1 MDTKLRR
8 SKIDR
13 EARIDLL
20 VLIVAVILWSVV
32 LADMYLYVPGLS
44 LGLGFSISSFIQKL
58 LAFII
63 LGLLAGRL
71 FLYMKKPFNER
82 SFWHG
87 SVLIPYFHLWRTG
100 SRTSLQNRRITL
112 ALIILF
118 LLTAI
123 AGICAWLIAT
133 TYSWYEQSWLVLYE
147 LLYVLFVVP
156 YGLSKLRRFIVI
168 LNGSREISEGNINNT
183 IQDTGND
190 ALSQLAGYINN
201 MKAGYQS
208 ALENQMKSERLKTEL
223 ITNVSHDLKTPL
235 TSIIN
240 YVDFLKKEDLSPE
253 TARAYIETLD
263 RKAYRLKLLIEDLFD
278 ISKMASGTV
287 ELDIEYIDVAT
298 LLTQAIAESNTNM
311 GQASLV
317 IRERI
322 AKFPIHAQLD
332 GNKIW
337 RVFENLIGNAQKY
350 SLPGTRIYIYLD
362 ESDDQVLFKIQN
374 TAVYEIDFA
383 AEELF
388 ERFKRADESR
398 RTEGSGLGLA
408 IVKSIVEL
416 HGGEIRVEVHGDQ
429 FNVIVHLPKQRFI

>member
-1 MDTKLRR
+1 MDTKSRK
-8 SKIDR
+8 SKTDR
-13 EARIDLL
+13 KVRIDLL
-20 VLIVAVILWSVV
+20 IIIVAAILWS
-32 LADMYLYVPGLS
+32 LILINEYSYGLIMS
-44 LGLGFSISSFIQKL
+44 FTYSFIQTL
-58 LAFII
+58 LTVTI
-63 LGLLAGRL
+63 LCLLVGRL
-71 FLYMKKPFNER
+71 FLYFKAPLSGR

-87 SVLIPYFHLWRTG
+87 SVLMDYFHIW
-100 SRTSLQNRRITL
+100 RTSLRASLQNWKLTFG
-112 ALIILF
+112 LIIVL

-123 AGICAWLIAT
+123 AGICVWQAATSYSIYEQRWLI
-133 TYSWYEQSWLVLYE
+133 LYV
-147 LLYVLFVVP
+147 LLYVLLLVP
-156 YGLSKLRRFIVI
+156 YILSKLKRFIAI
-168 LNGSREISEGNINNT
+168 INGSKEIAEGNIQNT
-183 IQDTGND
+183 IQDTGKD
-190 ALSQLAGYINN
+190 VLSKLAGYINN

-208 ALENQMKSERLKTEL
+208 ALENQVKSERLKTEL

-240 YVDFLKKEDLSPE
+240 YVDLLKKEDLPTE
-253 TARAYIETLD
+253 TTRAYIETLD
-263 RKAYRLKLLIEDLFD
+263 RKALRLKLLIEDLFE

-298 LLTQAIAESNTNM
+298 LLTQAIAESNTSI

-322 AKFPIHAQLD
+322 SKFPIHAHLD

-350 SLPGTRIYIYLD
+350 SLSGTRIYIYLD
-362 ESDDQVLFKIQN
+362 ESDDMVLFKIQN
-374 TAVYEIDFA
+374 TAAYEIDFA

-398 RTEGSGLGLA
+398 QTEGSGLGLS

-416 HGGEIRVEVHGDQ
+416 HGGEIKIEIHGDQ
-429 FNVIVHLPKQRFI
+429 FNVILHLPKQRLI

>member
-1 MDTKLRR
+1 MDTK
-8 SKIDR
+8 SKKNKADR
-13 EARIDLL
+13 KVPIDLI
-20 VLIVAVILWSVV
+20 VIIVAAILWILLLINS
-32 LADMYLYVPGLS
+32 YSYTGLS
-44 LGLGFSISSFIQKL
+44 ISYSTSSYIQAL
-58 LAFII
+58 LAVII
-63 LGLLAGRL
+63 LCLLASRL
-71 FLYMKKPFNER
+71 FLYFKAPHSRR

-87 SVLIPYFHLWRTG
+87 SLLMDYFHSWRTG
-100 SRTSLQNRRITL
+100 LRASMQNWRLTFG
-112 ALIILF
+112 IIMML

-123 AGICAWLIAT
+123 AGICIWQAAT
-133 TYSWYEQSWLVLYE
+133 YYSIYQQGLFILYV
-147 LLYVLFVVP
+147 LLYVLFLVP
-156 YGLSKLRRFIVI
+156 YILSKLGRFIAI
-168 LNGSREISEGNINNT
+168 INGSKEIAEGNIQNT
-183 IQDTGND
+183 IQDTGKD
-190 ALSQLAGYINN
+190 DLSKLAGYINN

-240 YVDFLKKEDLSPE
+240 YVDLLKKEDLSTE
-253 TARAYIETLD
+253 TTRAYIETLD
-263 RKAYRLKLLIEDLFD
+263 RKALRMKLLIEDLFE

-287 ELDIEYIDVAT
+287 ELDIEYVDVAT
-298 LLTQAIAESNTNM
+298 LLTQAIAESNTSM
-311 GQASLV
+311 GQASPE

-322 AKFPIHAQLD
+322 AKFPIHAHLD

-362 ESDDQVLFKIQN
+362 QSDDLVLFKIQN
-374 TAVYEIDFA
+374 TAAYEIDFA

-398 RTEGSGLGLA
+398 QTEGSGLGMS

-416 HGGEIRVEVHGDQ
+416 HGGEIKIEIHGDQ
-429 FNVIVHLPKQRFI
+429 FNVILHLPKQRLI

>member
-1 MDTKLRR
+1 MDIKLRKGKADR
-8 SKIDR
+8 IVLIDP
-13 EARIDLL
+13 L

-32 LADMYLYVPGLS
+32 LIDKYSYVPGINLDYS
-44 LGLGFSISSFIQKL
+44 TSSFIQKL
-58 LAFII
+58 LAAII

-71 FLYMKKPFNER
+71 FLYFHRPLNER
-82 SFWHG
+82 SLWHG
-87 SVLIPYFHLWRTG
+87 SVLMDYFRFWSTGIRTG
-100 SRTSLQNRRITL
+100 LQNWRITVV
-112 ALIILF
+112 LIIIL

-123 AGICAWLIAT
+123 AGIFAWQAAT
-133 TYSWYEQSWLVLYE
+133 YRYELGWFILYE
-147 LLYVLFVVP
+147 LLYVLFLVP
-156 YGLSKLRRFIVI
+156 YILAKLRRFSAI
-168 LNGSREISEGNINNT
+168 LNGSKEISEGNIQNA
-183 IQDTGND
+183 IQDTGKD

-208 ALENQMKSERLKTEL
+208 ALENQMKSDRLKTEL

-240 YVDFLKKEDLSPE
+240 YVDLLKKENLSTE

-263 RKAYRLKLLIEDLFD
+263 RKALRLKLLIEDLFE

-287 ELDIEYIDVAT
+287 ELDIEYVDVAT

-311 GQASLV
+311 GQSSHV

-322 AKFPIHAQLD
+322 AKFPIHAHLD

-362 ESDDQVLFKIQN
+362 ESDDLVLFKIQN
-374 TAVYEIDFA
+374 TSAYEIDFA

-398 RTEGSGLGLA
+398 QTEGSGLGLA
-408 IVKSIVEL
+408 IVKSIIEL
-416 HGGEIRVEVHGDQ
+416 HGGEIRVEIHGDQ
-429 FNVIVHLPKQRFI
+429 FNVILHLPKQRLFYKS

>member
-1 MDTKLRR
+1 LDTKLR
-8 SKIDR
+8 KTKADR
-13 EARIDLL
+13 HVLIDLF
-20 VLIVAVILWSVV
+20 VLIVAVILWIVV
-32 LADMYLYVPGLS
+32 LIDRYSYVLNLY
-44 LGLGFSISSFIQKL
+44 FSTSYFILTL
-58 LAFII
+58 LPITI
-63 LGLLAGRL
+63 LCLLAGRL
-71 FLYMKKPFNER
+71 SLYFKEPLSKR

-87 SVLIPYFHLWRTG
+87 SVLIAYFHFWRTG
-100 SRTSLQNRRITL
+100 LRASLQNWRLTFG
-112 ALIILF
+112 LIVML

-123 AGICAWLIAT
+123 AGIYVWKAAT
-133 TYSWYEQSWLVLYE
+133 YYYERDWHILYV
-147 LLYVLFVVP
+147 LLYVLFLVP
-156 YGLSKLRRFIVI
+156 YILSKLRRFIAI
-168 LNGSREISEGNINNT
+168 INGSKEIAEGNIQNA
-183 IQDTGND
+183 IQDTGKD
-190 ALSQLAGYINN
+190 ALSELAGYINN

-240 YVDFLKKEDLSPE
+240 YVDLLKKENLSTE
-253 TARAYIETLD
+253 KARAYIETLD
-263 RKAYRLKLLIEDLFD
+263 RKALRLKRLIEDLFE

-287 ELDIEYIDVAT
+287 ELDIEYVDVAT

-311 GQASLV
+311 GQESPV

-322 AKFPIHAQLD
+322 AKFPIHAYLD

-337 RVFENLIGNAQKY
+337 RVFENLIVNAQKY

-362 ESDDQVLFKIQN
+362 ESDDLVLFKIQS
-374 TAVYEIDFA
+374 TAAYEIDFA

-398 RTEGSGLGLA
+398 QTEGSGLGLA

-416 HGGEIRVEVHGDQ
+416 HGGQISIEIHGDQ
-429 FNVIVHLPKQRFI
+429 FNVILHLPKQRFIYKS